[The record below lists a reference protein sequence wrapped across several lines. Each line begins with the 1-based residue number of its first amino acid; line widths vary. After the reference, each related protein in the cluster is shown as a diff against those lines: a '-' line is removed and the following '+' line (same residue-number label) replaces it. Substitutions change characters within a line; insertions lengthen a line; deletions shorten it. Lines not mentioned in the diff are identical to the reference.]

1 VQPGPEL
8 IDFSD
13 ATRLQVVALT
23 RRIRPQR
30 VGLSPGG
37 LLHFLRLD
45 FGVVHHVA
53 GLFLRQPQ
61 DVIGAA
67 AYARVVD
74 SADRF
79 AGGLELILQ

>member
-1 VQPGPEL
+1 MQPGPEL

-13 ATRLQVVALT
+13 AARLQVAALE

-30 VGLSPGG
+30 VGLATGG
-37 LLHFLRLD
+37 LLDFLRLD

-61 DVIGAA
+61 NVIGAA
-67 AYARVVD
+67 AYACVVD
-74 SADRF
+74 SADLL